1 MVYVERACSVNLRYL
16 DERGGA
22 RQLNAS
28 GPLSELLQHE
38 MDHLDGILAVDRAID
53 RDSLCTRD
61 EWERRWRGLSS
72 GAQQAGYAGA
82 GTPAPSRRK

>member
-1 MVYVERACSVNLRYL
+1 MVHLERACTVSLRYL
-16 DERGGA
+16 DEGGGA

-53 RDSLCTRD
+53 RNSLCTRE
-61 EWERRWRGLSS
+61 EWDRRWRGLSS

-82 GTPAPSRRK
+82 GTPAASRGK